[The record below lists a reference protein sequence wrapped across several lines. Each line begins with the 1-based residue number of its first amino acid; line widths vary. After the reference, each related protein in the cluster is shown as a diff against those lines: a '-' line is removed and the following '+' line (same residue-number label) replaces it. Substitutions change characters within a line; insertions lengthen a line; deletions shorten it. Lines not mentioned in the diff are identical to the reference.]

1 MMQTIIEQVVP
12 ILMTFWPVILILAG
26 AVIII
31 KNTGVRLVILLLLAS
46 IIGVYVVLG
55 PAFFWALPG
64 ISQIKSG
71 LWTST
76 ETKTEGFVYTK
87 TFDYDQGMKVGTANI
102 DLGVCSTVIKSTNE
116 KAASIKST
124 IEGLSGILT
133 KDSDKILLTVAEK
146 DFVKNVKNLERVTH
160 IYLGERLT
168 WALNVSTGASHNKL
182 DLTNLTISSLDLELG
197 AGSAEIIIGDRA
209 ALTDI
214 RIEGGASS
222 IVLTVPKD
230 SGIMIVTQSGA
241 ATNNFETAGLTQTT
255 DGTYINAKA
264 DQGAKQVN
272 VTLSTGISSVKLEL
286 L

>member
-1 MMQTIIEQVVP
+1 
-12 ILMTFWPVILILAG
+12 
-26 AVIII
+26 
-31 KNTGVRLVILLLLAS
+31 
-46 IIGVYVVLG
+46 
-55 PAFFWALPG
+55 
-64 ISQIKSG
+64 
-71 LWTST
+71 
-76 ETKTEGFVYTK
+76 
-87 TFDYDQGMKVGTANI
+87 
-102 DLGVCSTVIKSTNE
+102 
-116 KAASIKST
+116 
-124 IEGLSGILT
+124 
-133 KDSDKILLTVAEK
+133 LTVAEK

-241 ATNNFETAGLTQTT
+241 ATNNFETAGLTQTK